1 MLQCIYHWQPNSSG
15 SQTSGIITMFKSFED
30 MQAAGKQGFDA
41 YISSANAFNK
51 GFQTLATE
59 AVEYTK
65 KSFEDTVAL
74 TEKVVA
80 SKSIEK
86 AFELQQAHAT
96 KSYEDFMAQANKV
109 GQFYLDT
116 AKEAYKPF
124 EAQVEK
130 FTPKASK

>member
-1 MLQCIYHWQPNSSG
+1 MVQCIYPCHPKSSG
-15 SQTSGIITMFKSFED
+15 SHKLGIFIMFKSFED

-51 GFQTLATE
+51 GFQSLATE
-59 AVEYTK
+59 AAEFTK

-86 AFELQQAHAT
+86 AVELQQAHAT

-109 GQFYLDT
+109 GQFYMET

-130 FTPKASK
+130 FAPKSPK

>member
-1 MLQCIYHWQPNSSG
+1 MVQCIYHRHPKSSG
-15 SQTSGIITMFKSFED
+15 SHKSGIFIMFKSFED

-59 AVEYTK
+59 AAEFTK

-86 AFELQQAHAT
+86 AVELQQAHAT
-96 KSYEDFMAQANKV
+96 KSYEDFMSQANKF
-109 GQFYLDT
+109 GQFYMET

-124 EAQVEK
+124 EAEVEK
-130 FTPKASK
+130 FAPKSPK

>member
-1 MLQCIYHWQPNSSG
+1 
-15 SQTSGIITMFKSFED
+15 MFKSIEE
-30 MQAAGKQGFDA
+30 MQAAGKQNFEA
-41 YISSANAFNK
+41 YVASANAFNK

-59 AVEYTK
+59 AAEYTK

-80 SKSIEK
+80 SKSVEK
-86 AFELQQAHAT
+86 AVELQQAHVT
-96 KSYEDFMAQANKV
+96 KSYEDFMAQANKF
-109 GQFYLDT
+109 GQFYMET

-130 FTPKASK
+130 FAPKASK

>member
-1 MLQCIYHWQPNSSG
+1 
-15 SQTSGIITMFKSFED
+15 MFKSFED
-30 MQAAGKQGFDA
+30 MQTASKQGFDA

-51 GFQTLATE
+51 GFQTLAAE
-59 AVEYTK
+59 AAELTK
-65 KSFEDTVAL
+65 KSFEDSVAL

-80 SKSIEK
+80 SKSVEK
-86 AFELQQAHAT
+86 AVELQQAHVT
-96 KSYEDFMAQANKV
+96 KSYEDFMAQANKF
-109 GQFYLDT
+109 GQFYMEA

>member
-1 MLQCIYHWQPNSSG
+1 
-15 SQTSGIITMFKSFED
+15 MFKSFED

-41 YISSANAFNK
+41 YVSSATAFNK

-59 AVEYTK
+59 AAEFTK

-86 AFELQQAHAT
+86 AVELQQAHAT

-109 GQFYLDT
+109 GQFYMET

-124 EAQVEK
+124 EDQVEK
-130 FTPKASK
+130 FAPKASK

>member
-1 MLQCIYHWQPNSSG
+1 
-15 SQTSGIITMFKSFED
+15 MFKSIED

-59 AVEYTK
+59 AAEFTK
-65 KSFEDTVAL
+65 KSIEDTVAL

-86 AFELQQAHAT
+86 AVELQQAHAT
-96 KSYEDFMAQANKV
+96 KSYEDFMTQANKV
-109 GQFYLDT
+109 GQFYMET

-130 FTPKASK
+130 FAPKSPK